1 MSMNNTW
8 TRTIPSYLL
17 AIMIKGATPARTGT
31 LMAVGSMTCVQIG
44 LALSVPLFGQL
55 GPLGTVWL
63 RLAWASVILVVA
75 VRPRPWRFR
84 RRILLAAIA
93 LGVVTGGVTMLF
105 MAAIARMPL
114 GTASALEFLGPLGV
128 AVARGHGRRRLLW
141 PGLAAAGVLVL
152 THPWQ
157 GGAGNGQEPLGIVFA
172 LGAAACWAAYIL
184 LTQAVGDEVAGLE
197 GLAVSIPVAALV
209 STPFAV
215 PEIGRALT
223 PHLLLIGLGLALL
236 LPVIPFGLEMYAL
249 RRLTTAAFGTLM
261 CLEPALALLAG
272 LVLLGQV
279 PGLSAL
285 AGVALVVAAG
295 LGAVRTGA
303 RQDETHVR
311 IESERVGVPA
321 VYIGGAMS
329 EEMTPQENPAKD
341 PEDWVT
347 GDEPMT
353 SPQRSYLQTLA
364 REAGRDVDL
373 DALSKA
379 DASRLIDE
387 LQVVSGRGTGTA
399 SRVG

>member
-1 MSMNNTW
+1 MKSV
-8 TRTIPSYLL
+8 
-17 AIMIKGATPARTGT
+17 TPARTGT

-63 RLAWASVILVVA
+63 RLAWAALILLVA

-84 RRILLAAIA
+84 RPILLAAIA

-105 MAAIARMPL
+105 MAAVARMPL

-141 PGLAAAGVLVL
+141 PGLAAVGVLVL

-157 GGAGNGQEPLGIVFA
+157 GGGSPLGIVFA

-184 LTQAVGDEVAGLE
+184 LTQAVGDEVAGLA

-209 STPFAV
+209 STPFAAS
-215 PEIGRALT
+215 EITRALT

-236 LPVIPFGLEMYAL
+236 LPVIPFALEMYAL

-272 LVLLGQV
+272 FALLGQV
-279 PGLSAL
+279 PQVWAL

-295 LGAVRTGA
+295 LGAERAGA
-303 RQDETHVR
+303 RPDETHVR
-311 IESERVGVPA
+311 IGSERVGVA
-321 VYIGGAMS
+321 ATYTGGAMT
-329 EEMTPQENPAKD
+329 EEMTPQENPAND

-353 SPQRSYLQTLA
+353 GPQKSYLHTLA
-364 REAGRDVDL
+364 REAGREVDL

-379 DASRLIDE
+379 DASKGSGVMR
-387 LQVVSGRGTGTA
+387 VVSVRCGA
-399 SRVG
+399 S

>member
-1 MSMNNTW
+1 MKSV
-8 TRTIPSYLL
+8 
-17 AIMIKGATPARTGT
+17 TPARTGA

-44 LALSVPLFGQL
+44 LALSVPLFGRL

-63 RLAWASVILVVA
+63 RLAWAALILLAV

-84 RRILLAAIA
+84 RPILLAAIA

-105 MAAIARMPL
+105 MAAVARMPL

-353 SPQRSYLQTLA
+353 GPQRSYLQTLA

>member
-1 MSMNNTW
+1 V
-8 TRTIPSYLL
+8 
-17 AIMIKGATPARTGT
+17 IKSVTPARTGT
-31 LMAVGSMTCVQIG
+31 LMAVGSMTCIQIG

-63 RLAWASVILVVA
+63 RLAWAGLILLVVA
-75 VRPRPWRFR
+75 RPRPWRFR
-84 RRILLAAIA
+84 RPILLAAVA
-93 LGVVTGGVTMLF
+93 LGVVTAGVTMLF
-105 MAAIARMPL
+105 MEAIARMPL
-114 GTASALEFLGPLGV
+114 GTATAIEFLGPLSV
-128 AVARGHGRRRLLW
+128 AVARAKSGQHSGRRRLLW

-157 GGAGNGQEPLGIVFA
+157 GGGISPLGVVFA
-172 LGAAACWAAYIL
+172 LGAAVCWASYIL
-184 LTQAVGDEVAGLE
+184 LTQAVGDEVAGLA

-209 STPFAV
+209 STAFAA
-215 PEIGRALT
+215 PGIGRALT
-223 PHLLLIGLGLALL
+223 PHLLLAGLGLALL
-236 LPVIPFGLEMYAL
+236 LPVVPFALELNAL

-272 LVLLGQV
+272 LALLGQV
-279 PGLSAL
+279 PQPWAL

-295 LGAVRTGA
+295 LGAERTGA
-303 RQDETHVR
+303 RPDEIHVR
-311 IESERVGVPA
+311 IGSERVGMTGT
-321 VYIGGAMS
+321 YTGGAMS

-353 SPQRSYLQTLA
+353 GPQRSYLQTLA
-364 REAGRDVDL
+364 REAGREVDL

-387 LQVVSGRGTGTA
+387 LQVVSGRGPGAA
-399 SRVG
+399 SRAS

>member
-1 MSMNNTW
+1 
-8 TRTIPSYLL
+8 
-17 AIMIKGATPARTGT
+17 
-31 LMAVGSMTCVQIG
+31 
-44 LALSVPLFGQL
+44 
-55 GPLGTVWL
+55 
-63 RLAWASVILVVA
+63 

-84 RRILLAAIA
+84 RPILLAAIA

-128 AVARGHGRRRLLW
+128 AVARGRGRRRLLW

-157 GGAGNGQEPLGIVFA
+157 GGGDPLGIVFA

-184 LTQAVGDEVAGLE
+184 LTQAVGDEVAGLA

-209 STPFAV
+209 STPFAA
-215 PEIGRALT
+215 PEIGRALA
-223 PHLLLIGLGLALL
+223 PQLLLIGLGLALL
-236 LPVIPFGLEMYAL
+236 LPVIPFALEMYAL
-249 RRLTTAAFGTLM
+249 RRLTAAAFGTLM

-295 LGAVRTGA
+295 LGAVRAGA
-303 RQDETHVR
+303 RQEETHVR
-311 IESERVGVPA
+311 IESERVGVA
-321 VYIGGAMS
+321 ATYTGGAMS

-353 SPQRSYLQTLA
+353 GPQRSYLQTLA

-399 SRVG
+399 SRAG